1 MASDMSSGGP
11 EIPQWV
17 VTIAA
22 AGISFVGGIVAA
34 LVNRSPA
41 LQRLI
46 DSRLKTL
53 IDGYESRIADLMGEL
68 HELRIEVARLRAELA
83 SATGGRFM
91 TAIFSPDRVEGDP
104 DF

>member
-1 MASDMSSGGP
+1 MASDMSGTGP
-11 EIPQWV
+11 DFPQWI
-17 VTIAA
+17 VTLVA

-53 IDGYESRIADLMGEL
+53 IDGYESRITDLMGEL
-68 HELRIEVARLRAELA
+68 HDLRIEVARLRSELA
-83 SATGGRFM
+83 AATGGRFIA
-91 TAIFSPDRVEGDP
+91 AIAPPMRVEGDP
-104 DF
+104 EL